1 VDARSVLDRESVNL
15 EPVEQHRERL
25 VLCARRVLGDAHE
38 AEDVAQEVLIRAPH
52 DATEGWLFA
61 VCYRVAIDRL
71 RARQRRKKAL
81 AGLAERPRAT
91 EGDLPFDL
99 EAVRAS
105 LATLAE
111 PYRSA
116 VTLRYLEGLDFPELA
131 RRLGTLE
138 RTGRTWVGRG
148 LSRLREELAERGEP

>member
-1 VDARSVLDRESVNL
+1 
-15 EPVEQHRERL
+15 VEKHRERL
-25 VLCARRVLGDAHE
+25 VLCARRVLGDADE
-38 AEDVAQEVLIRAPH
+38 AEDVAQEVLIRAPR

-71 RARQRRKKAL
+71 RARERRKKAL
-81 AGLAERPRAT
+81 AALAERRSSEA
-91 EGDLPFDL
+91 ELPFDV

-105 LATLAE
+105 LAALGE

-131 RRLGTLE
+131 KKLGTIE
-138 RTGRTWVGRG
+138 RTARTWVGRG
-148 LSRLREELAERGEP
+148 LSKLRETLAERGEP